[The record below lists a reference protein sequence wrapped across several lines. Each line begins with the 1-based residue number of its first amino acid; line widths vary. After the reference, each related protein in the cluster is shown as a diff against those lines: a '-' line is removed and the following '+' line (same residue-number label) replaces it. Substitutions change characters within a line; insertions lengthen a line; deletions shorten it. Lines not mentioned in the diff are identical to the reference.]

1 MVNMMTSTRSR
12 PRAEGEASRQ
22 MWDIPKRCLREK
34 LQEERKLQ
42 AVPWIFTAKKLFFSL
57 LASGDV
63 HAREEFLP
71 ERMNDIPPDSED
83 DTTEESRATNEEV
96 KFALK
101 QVRPTATHAP
111 DCATR

>member
-1 MVNMMTSTRSR
+1 
-12 PRAEGEASRQ
+12 
-22 MWDIPKRCLREK
+22 
-34 LQEERKLQ
+34 
-42 AVPWIFTAKKLFFSL
+42 
-57 LASGDV
+57 
-63 HAREEFLP
+63 
-71 ERMNDIPPDSED
+71 MNDIPPDSED